1 MNNTNIITIEK
12 NVPIPDLKWGNASEK
27 YRFVES
33 MEVGDSFEIN
43 NTHQDFTPIGVRSY
57 AYQYKRHN
65 KNSNFRFAVR
75 VVSGTAKKHRAVR
88 VWRIQ

>member
-1 MNNTNIITIEK
+1 MKANIIKIDRHI
-12 NVPIPDLKWGNASEK
+12 PIPVNTRGIGMCK
-27 YRFVES
+27 YNFMGS

-43 NTHQDFTPIGVRSY
+43 NSHQDFTPMGVRSY

-75 VVSGTAKKHRAVR
+75 VTSGNSRKPRAVR